1 MIDQNTLKINFLIS
15 YSCCGRLR
23 ACAAGSTHTTCICG
37 NASITGFP
45 LIVVGLIDVHWD
57 QEGHFVLTPWQRT
70 DKEILFS
77 ELALHLAS
85 AASDCMWPW

>member
-1 MIDQNTLKINFLIS
+1 MIDQNTLRINFNFVCLLWEIALAL
-15 YSCCGRLR
+15 YC
-23 ACAAGSTHTTCICG
+23 

-57 QEGHFVLTPWQRT
+57 QEGHSISMPWQRT
-70 DKEILFS
+70 DKETLFS

-85 AASDCMWPW
+85 TARASDRMWLAVVGL